1 MNTTAWSIDPTHSSI
16 GFKVKH
22 MMFTNISGKFTQYS
36 ANVVTT
42 GDDFS
47 SAQINFTAD
56 VASVDTQ
63 NEDRDNHLRSADFFD
78 AGQFPQITFKSSS
91 FSTKADGT
99 YELSGDLTI
108 KGETKFVTL
117 PAEFS
122 GLMTD
127 PWGNTKAALIVN
139 GSINRKDWGL
149 VWNAALETGGV
160 LVGDKVQF
168 DIEVQLVKN

>member
-22 MMFTNISGKFTQYS
+22 MMFTNISGKFNTYE
-36 ANVVTT
+36 ANVVTEA
-42 GDDFS
+42 DDFS
-47 SAQINFTAD
+47 SAQITFTAD
-56 VASVDTQ
+56 VASIDTQ

-78 AGQFPQITFKSSS
+78 ADQFPKLTFKSSS
-91 FSTKADGT
+91 FSKKADGT

-127 PWGNTKAALIVN
+127 PWGNTKAALIIN

>member
-1 MNTTAWSIDPTHSSI
+1 MNTTSWSIDPSHSNI

-22 MMFTNISGKFTQYS
+22 MMFTNISGKFNKYE
-36 ANVVTT
+36 ANIVTT

-47 SAQINFTAD
+47 SAQINFSAD
-56 VASVDTQ
+56 VSSVNTQ

-78 AGQFPQITFKSSS
+78 ADQFPQLTFKSSS
-91 FSTKADGT
+91 LSKNNDGT
-99 YELSGDLTI
+99 YELAGDLTI
-108 KGETKFVTL
+108 KGETRFVKF

-127 PWGNTKAALIVN
+127 PWGNTKAALTVN

>member
-1 MNTTAWSIDPTHSSI
+1 MSTTAWSIDPTHSNI

-22 MMFTNISGKFTQYS
+22 MMFTNISGTFAKYD
-36 ANVVTT
+36 ANIVTE

-47 SAQINFTAD
+47 TAQINFTAD
-56 VASVDTQ
+56 VASVNTK

-78 AGQFPQITFKSSS
+78 SEQFPQLSFKSSS
-91 FSTKADGT
+91 FAKNADGT
-99 YELSGDLTI
+99 YELAGDLTI